1 MGGYGKLS
9 SAFTLTNREQRPL
22 TNSTETKNPPSTGCL
37 SSIFLSQQPT
47 FQFLTSKRH
56 GSLVD
61 TDRECQQASAKRHAA
76 RGHGRRGH
84 RCHRPPAAVATGRS
98 GHRPTAARIA
108 GRRPH
113 ASPTAAACVHSGG
126 DGGLRRRV
134 AASCGELRRLRR
146 RLELRL
152 QRRRRLLYS
161 DIHPPW
167 WSETYNFSNA
177 RTYNRAL

>member
-1 MGGYGKLS
+1 MHIQLKSSNEFKQVRFVGGYGKLS

-84 RCHRPPAAVATGRS
+84 RCHRPPAAVATGRR
-98 GHRPTAARIA
+98 GHRPQWPPANGRTHRRPQATRIA
-108 GRRPH
+108 DGRRMC
-113 ASPTAAACVHSGG
+113 SQWR
-126 DGGLRRRV
+126 RRRV
-134 AASCGELRRLRR
+134 AAAGCGELRRV
-146 RLELRL
+146 
-152 QRRRRLLYS
+152 
-161 DIHPPW
+161 
-167 WSETYNFSNA
+167 A
-177 RTYNRAL
+177 AVAAAA